1 MISFSACGHKNLLGT
16 HKNTFEVTKDKD
28 LTLNGDCII
37 GVNSDFDLEKI
48 KSFIQNKEKI
58 KIILEVDSL
67 KEEINCS
74 VNKDFN
80 DSHEIVVRRSDFASE
95 RTLGIKADRV
105 CIDFSREF
113 VEKMKDKDSKINIL
127 IKNQY

>member
-1 MISFSACGHKNLLGT
+1 MKKLDFSAYGHKNLLGT
-16 HKNTFEVTKDKD
+16 HKNTFEITKDKD

-48 KSFIQNKEKI
+48 KKFIKDKDKI

-67 KEEINCS
+67 KEEINCIP
-74 VNKDFN
+74 NNNFD
-80 DSHEIVVRRSDFASE
+80 DAHEIVVRRSDFSSK

-105 CIDFSREF
+105 CIDFSRDF
-113 VEKMKDKDSKINIL
+113 VEKLNNKDQKIRIIL
-127 IKNQY
+127 E